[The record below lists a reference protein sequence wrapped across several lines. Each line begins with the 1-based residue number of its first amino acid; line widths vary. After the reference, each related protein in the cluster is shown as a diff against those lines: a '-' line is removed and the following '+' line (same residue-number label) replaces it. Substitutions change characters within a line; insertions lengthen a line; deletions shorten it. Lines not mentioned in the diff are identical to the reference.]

1 MFMEFSRFPANKM
14 YLNEPN
20 SSIICYMYTCVQ
32 RQKAVSAYFT
42 SKQILPLQI
51 SIVVVFIYNADYKIY
66 TLFFSIS
73 TEVPNPTN
81 QFEVVN
87 FVIMNMNNEINMNT
101 LPTLYYKD
109 SLIRLDI
116 HRANAM
122 YI

>member
-1 MFMEFSRFPANKM
+1 
-14 YLNEPN
+14 
-20 SSIICYMYTCVQ
+20 MYTALQ

-87 FVIMNMNNEINMNT
+87 FVIMNINNEINMNT
-101 LPTLYYKD
+101 LPTL
-109 SLIRLDI
+109 
-116 HRANAM
+116 
-122 YI
+122 